1 MLDSLFKKLFV
12 LSTTTLM
19 LTLFIIISFAKVAGE
34 QRETKAELDQIID
47 LQLCVDLLRSQLWV
61 FLQFGDESSL
71 NEVELAQAELAT
83 KLTAYKQNNSQLG
96 NIQRMNHSLNALLNK
111 EKQVYFL
118 SINGLDEQGSAN
130 INARGLLHSRYNMI
144 VQNMTEELAYVH
156 QSVLNRNA
164 NSLHQVML
172 YAAAWLIICSVLV
185 SATAWLIS
193 FRFKSGAEA
202 MKNAIIDLAEGKL
215 DSKVEAVKMDT
226 EFRIMAQ
233 FFNQMTMSLCE
244 TTVTKQE
251 LEEEVMRQTQQLKHK
266 QEQLIFLSEH
276 DPLTNLVNR
285 RAFDKA
291 LENAIVKANRTQ
303 CKLAIFFIDLDDFK
317 SVNDT
322 FGHEAGDAILV
333 EVASR
338 ITAAIRESDFVGR
351 FGGDEFVICLDLLH
365 DFDIVAKKAEQ
376 LLDAINAPIEFNGR
390 TLKVGASIG
399 VSYFPDQTKN
409 KEVLLSI
416 ADEAMYR
423 AKQMAG
429 SACFDGKTT
438 VCKKGSKSCLLYT
451 SPSPRDVGISRMPSS
466 A

>member
-19 LTLFIIISFAKVAGE
+19 LTLFIIISFAKVSEE
-34 QRETKAELDQIID
+34 QRKTKAELDQIID

-61 FLQFGDESSL
+61 FLQFGDEPSL
-71 NEVELAQAELAT
+71 NQVELAQAELAT
-83 KLTAYKQNNSQLG
+83 KLTAYKKNNSLLG
-96 NIQRMNHSLNALLNK
+96 NIQRMNRSLNALLNK

-118 SINGLDEQGSAN
+118 SINGLDDQDSGN

-164 NSLHQVML
+164 DSLHQVMT
-172 YAAAWLIICSVLV
+172 YVAAWLVICSILV
-185 SATAWLIS
+185 SATAWLIA
-193 FRFKSGAEA
+193 FRFKSGAKA
-202 MKNAIIDLAEGKL
+202 MKNAMVDLAEGKL
-215 DSKVEAVKMDT
+215 DSKVEEVKMDT

-233 FFNQMTMSLCE
+233 FFNQMTLSLCE

-322 FGHEAGDAILV
+322 FGHEAGDAILI

-338 ITAAIRESDFVGR
+338 ITAAIRESDFAGR

-365 DFDIVAKKAEQ
+365 DFEIVAKKAEQ

-390 TLKVGASIG
+390 TLNVGASIG

-409 KEVLLSI
+409 KEVLLSM

-423 AKQMAG
+423 AKRMAG
-429 SACFDGKTT
+429 SVCFDGKTT
-438 VCKKGSKSCLLYT
+438 VCKKGSQSVRLT
-451 SPSPRDVGISRMPSS
+451 SIND
-466 A
+466 

>member
-71 NEVELAQAELAT
+71 NQVELAQAELAT

-423 AKQMAG
+423 AKQIAG

-438 VCKKGSKSCLLYT
+438 VCKKGSKSVRLT
-451 SPSPRDVGISRMPSS
+451 SIND
-466 A
+466 

>member
-1 MLDSLFKKLFV
+1 M
-12 LSTTTLM
+12 
-19 LTLFIIISFAKVAGE
+19 
-34 QRETKAELDQIID
+34 DQIID

-438 VCKKGSKSCLLYT
+438 VCKKGSKSVRLT
-451 SPSPRDVGISRMPSS
+451 SIND
-466 A
+466 

>member
-1 MLDSLFKKLFV
+1 MLDSLFKKLFF

-19 LTLFIIISFAKVAGE
+19 LTLFIIISFAKIAEE

-61 FLQFGDESSL
+61 FLQFGDEPSL
-71 NEVELAQAELAT
+71 NQVELAQAELAT
-83 KLTAYKQNNSQLG
+83 KLTAYKQNNSLLG
-96 NIQRMNHSLNALLNK
+96 NIQRMNRSLNALLNK

-118 SINGLDEQGSAN
+118 SINGLDDQGSGN

-164 NSLHQVML
+164 DSLHQVMI
-172 YAAAWLIICSVLV
+172 YAAAWLVICSILV

-202 MKNAIIDLAEGKL
+202 MKNAIVDLAEGKL

-233 FFNQMTMSLCE
+233 FFNQMTLSLCE

-322 FGHEAGDAILV
+322 FGHEAGDAILI

-338 ITAAIRESDFVGR
+338 ITAAIRESDFAGR

-365 DFDIVAKKAEQ
+365 DFEIVAKKAEQ

-409 KEVLLSI
+409 KEVLLSM

-423 AKQMAG
+423 AKRMAG
-429 SACFDGKTT
+429 SVCFDGKTT
-438 VCKKGSKSCLLYT
+438 VCKKGSQSVRLT
-451 SPSPRDVGISRMPSS
+451 SIND
-466 A
+466 

>member
-438 VCKKGSKSCLLYT
+438 VCKKGSKSVRLT
-451 SPSPRDVGISRMPSS
+451 SIND
-466 A
+466 

>member
-164 NSLHQVML
+164 DSLHQVML
-172 YAAAWLIICSVLV
+172 YAAAWLIICSILV

-226 EFRIMAQ
+226 EFRVMAQ

-303 CKLAIFFIDLDDFK
+303 YKLAILFIDLDDFK

-338 ITAAIRESDFVGR
+338 ITAAIRESDFAGR

-376 LLDAINAPIEFNGR
+376 LLDAINAPIEFNER
-390 TLKVGASIG
+390 TLNVGASIG

-409 KEVLLSI
+409 KEVLLSV

-438 VCKKGSKSCLLYT
+438 VCKKGSKSVRLT
-451 SPSPRDVGISRMPSS
+451 SIND
-466 A
+466 

>member
-172 YAAAWLIICSVLV
+172 YAAAWLIICSILV

-226 EFRIMAQ
+226 EFRVMAQ

-291 LENAIVKANRTQ
+291 LESAIVKANRTQ

-338 ITAAIRESDFVGR
+338 ITTAIRESDFVGR

-376 LLDAINAPIEFNGR
+376 LLDVINAPIEFNGR

-438 VCKKGSKSCLLYT
+438 VCKKGSKSVRLT
-451 SPSPRDVGISRMPSS
+451 SIND
-466 A
+466 

>member
-438 VCKKGSKSCLLYT
+438 VCNKGSKSVRLT
-451 SPSPRDVGISRMPSS
+451 SIND
-466 A
+466 

>member
-71 NEVELAQAELAT
+71 NQVELAQAELAT

-322 FGHEAGDAILV
+322 FGHEAGDAILI

-438 VCKKGSKSCLLYT
+438 VCKKGSKSVRLT
-451 SPSPRDVGISRMPSS
+451 SIND
-466 A
+466 

>member
-185 SATAWLIS
+185 SATA
-193 FRFKSGAEA
+193 
-202 MKNAIIDLAEGKL
+202 
-215 DSKVEAVKMDT
+215 
-226 EFRIMAQ
+226 
-233 FFNQMTMSLCE
+233 
-244 TTVTKQE
+244 
-251 LEEEVMRQTQQLKHK
+251 
-266 QEQLIFLSEH
+266 
-276 DPLTNLVNR
+276 
-285 RAFDKA
+285 
-291 LENAIVKANRTQ
+291 
-303 CKLAIFFIDLDDFK
+303 
-317 SVNDT
+317 
-322 FGHEAGDAILV
+322 
-333 EVASR
+333 
-338 ITAAIRESDFVGR
+338 
-351 FGGDEFVICLDLLH
+351 
-365 DFDIVAKKAEQ
+365 
-376 LLDAINAPIEFNGR
+376 
-390 TLKVGASIG
+390 
-399 VSYFPDQTKN
+399 VSYTHLTLP
-409 KEVLLSI
+409 
-416 ADEAMYR
+416 
-423 AKQMAG
+423 
-429 SACFDGKTT
+429 TT
-438 VCKKGSKSCLLYT
+438 
-451 SPSPRDVGISRMPSS
+451 R
-466 A
+466 

>member
-19 LTLFIIISFAKVAGE
+19 LTLFIIISFARVAGE

-71 NEVELAQAELAT
+71 NQVELAQAELAT

-438 VCKKGSKSCLLYT
+438 VCKKGSKSVRLT
-451 SPSPRDVGISRMPSS
+451 SIND
-466 A
+466 